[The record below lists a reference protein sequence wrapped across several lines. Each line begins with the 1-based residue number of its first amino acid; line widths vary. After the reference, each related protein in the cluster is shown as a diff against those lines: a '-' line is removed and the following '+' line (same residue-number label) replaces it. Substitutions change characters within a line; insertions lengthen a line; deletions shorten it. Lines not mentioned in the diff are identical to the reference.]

1 LQLTP
6 DQIPDAR
13 PITCTSKN
21 VSLGFTVVNRHP
33 YRRSGPSPAPVT
45 VKTPAAPYTTAIPN
59 AEALAQN
66 FVTEDELSRLQE
78 DGERADMKRER

>member
-1 LQLTP
+1 
-6 DQIPDAR
+6 
-13 PITCTSKN
+13 
-21 VSLGFTVVNRHP
+21 
-33 YRRSGPSPAPVT
+33 VT